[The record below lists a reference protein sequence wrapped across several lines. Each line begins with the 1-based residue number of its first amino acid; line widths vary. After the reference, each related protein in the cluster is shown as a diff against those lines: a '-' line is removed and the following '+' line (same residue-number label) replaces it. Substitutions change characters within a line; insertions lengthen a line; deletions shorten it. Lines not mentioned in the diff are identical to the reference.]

1 MRGDALVDIGT
12 GAGRLVLHHLPPP
25 RPPAGRFRSGSGDM
39 SAVVARRIGKTLALL
54 GSPEDGEALAAARA
68 LGRLLEGA
76 GMDHHALAALV
87 TAEIERRG
95 RPAFTFAA
103 LPVRMARKQM
113 GFLAWRSGATDLDR
127 ARLERMRA
135 RLLGAKTLA
144 LSAEEIAWLDALWRQ
159 ANGAG

>member
-1 MRGDALVDIGT
+1 
-12 GAGRLVLHHLPPP
+12 
-25 RPPAGRFRSGSGDM
+25 M

-87 TAEIERRG
+87 TAEIERRA

-103 LPVRMARKQM
+103 LPVRTARKQM
-113 GFLAWRSGATDLDR
+113 GFLAWRAGATELDR
-127 ARLERMRA
+127 ARLERLRS
-135 RLLGAKTLA
+135 RLLGAKKLV
-144 LSAEEIAWLDALWRQ
+144 LSAEEIAWLDGLWRQ
-159 ANGAG
+159 ANGVG

>member
-1 MRGDALVDIGT
+1 MTAI
-12 GAGRLVLHHLPPP
+12 A
-25 RPPAGRFRSGSGDM
+25 
-39 SAVVARRIGKTLALL
+39 ARRIDKTLALL

-87 TAEIERRG
+87 TAEIERRT

-103 LPVRMARKQM
+103 LPVRQARKQM
-113 GFLAWRSGATDLDR
+113 GFLAWRPGATALDR
-127 ARLERMRA
+127 VRLERLRD
-135 RLLGAKTLA
+135 RLLGAKKLV
-144 LSAEEIAWLDALWRQ
+144 LNAEEIAWLDGLWRQ